1 MKAAGAL
8 LAVLLLAAPQ
18 GQPAR
23 SEKATTPHGLR
34 LAALMEADSLADPQ
48 RLLNYAN
55 GGDPAVQGVAIRALG
70 NRRDGSLTRL
80 LLPFLQASDER
91 VRDEAVG
98 AVVQSLK
105 GEPLPG
111 DPELVP
117 AVERLL
123 MSAASPMASWALGH
137 LPYTTAEEVKT
148 AERFLADGGHPPL
161 ADGLEALARRNPK
174 LVSFD
179 PETIDRL
186 AAVVK
191 REAPGAWYASLGALL
206 AAHALDAD
214 TAKAAVEFTARKPE
228 EDEDAAEVRRLATTA
243 LSGGAAPLS
252 AVERSAA
259 ITRLLGDPWY
269 TVRYEAVRAYAR
281 REAASRGCQPLV
293 DVIRDTSLHVALAA
307 LDALGQSCPTDDAIT
322 DRLVAESRTPPPIGS
337 WHREAHAFV
346 ALAKR
351 APERAVISMPAF
363 RQHTVWQVRM
373 YAARAA
379 EAMKDVPTLQILAQD
394 STDNVVEAALG
405 PLRKLDPA
413 AAEAPILAAL
423 KRPDYQLL
431 RTAALLV
438 KEFTPGPKLVPP
450 LADALARVT
459 KENKDTSRDTR
470 LALIDAIRAHAQKG
484 TRPR

>member
-1 MKAAGAL
+1 
-8 LAVLLLAAPQ
+8 
-18 GQPAR
+18 
-23 SEKATTPHGLR
+23 
-34 LAALMEADSLADPQ
+34 
-48 RLLNYAN
+48 
-55 GGDPAVQGVAIRALG
+55 
-70 NRRDGSLTRL
+70 

-191 REAPGAWYASLGALL
+191 REAPGAWYGSLGALL

-252 AVERSAA
+252 AVERSSA

-281 REAASRGCQPLV
+281 REAASRGCQPLI

-322 DRLVAESRTPPPIGS
+322 DRLVAESRTPPPMGS

-373 YAARAA
+373 YAARDA

-394 STDNVVEAALG
+394 ST
-405 PLRKLDPA
+405 
-413 AAEAPILAAL
+413 
-423 KRPDYQLL
+423 
-431 RTAALLV
+431 
-438 KEFTPGPKLVPP
+438 
-450 LADALARVT
+450 
-459 KENKDTSRDTR
+459 
-470 LALIDAIRAHAQKG
+470 
-484 TRPR
+484 

>member
-70 NRRDGSLTRL
+70 NRRDRSLTRL

-186 AAVVK
+186 AASDDCSIWLVTK
-191 REAPGAWYASLGALL
+191 SGDDEKSCN
-206 AAHALDAD
+206 
-214 TAKAAVEFTARKPE
+214 
-228 EDEDAAEVRRLATTA
+228 DEDAAVFKLWR
-243 LSGGAAPLS
+243 AAYG
-252 AVERSAA
+252 ERS
-259 ITRLLGDPWY
+259 RE
-269 TVRYEAVRAYAR
+269 RSR
-281 REAASRGCQPLV
+281 RGSA
-293 DVIRDTSLHVALAA
+293 
-307 LDALGQSCPTDDAIT
+307 PT
-322 DRLVAESRTPPPIGS
+322 
-337 WHREAHAFV
+337 
-346 ALAKR
+346 K
-351 APERAVISMPAF
+351 
-363 RQHTVWQVRM
+363 
-373 YAARAA
+373 
-379 EAMKDVPTLQILAQD
+379 
-394 STDNVVEAALG
+394 
-405 PLRKLDPA
+405 
-413 AAEAPILAAL
+413 
-423 KRPDYQLL
+423 
-431 RTAALLV
+431 
-438 KEFTPGPKLVPP
+438 
-450 LADALARVT
+450 
-459 KENKDTSRDTR
+459 
-470 LALIDAIRAHAQKG
+470 
-484 TRPR
+484 